1 MMEFRKNI
9 LKQLIQSEDISFGL
23 WNGIPHSYAGEIC
36 AGAGFDWT
44 LIDAEHAPFDLNSI
58 IVQHQAM
65 SNHNRK
71 IILRPPSDDSVF
83 IKQALDAGIDSFLI
97 PMVET
102 EEQAKKIVAS
112 TKYPPEG
119 FRGIGSALSRA
130 AQWKRIPDYFK
141 HANDNVC
148 LILQIESVK
157 GMENIEAI
165 ANVKGVDAVF
175 IGPADLAG
183 SMGYLG
189 QPMHDDVRNEVKR
202 GLSII
207 KSCGKP
213 AGTLAVREDIVK
225 EYIDAGASFI
235 GLGVDLVLLSKA
247 TSALA
252 EKYTHLKNK

>member
-1 MMEFRKNI
+1 
-9 LKQLIQSEDISFGL
+9 
-23 WNGIPHSYAGEIC
+23 
-36 AGAGFDWT
+36 
-44 LIDAEHAPFDLNSI
+44 
-58 IVQHQAM
+58 
-65 SNHNRK
+65 
-71 IILRPPSDDSVF
+71 
-83 IKQALDAGIDSFLI
+83 
-97 PMVET
+97 
-102 EEQAKKIVAS
+102 
-112 TKYPPEG
+112 
-119 FRGIGSALSRA
+119 
-130 AQWKRIPDYFK
+130 
-141 HANDNVC
+141 
-148 LILQIESVK
+148 
-157 GMENIEAI
+157 MENIEAI

-189 QPMHDDVRNEVKR
+189 QPMHYDVRNEVKR